1 MSVLGSERY
10 RLAMA
15 LVERSRRREIP
26 RLASLA
32 RNDGGGQARNDEGEH
47 PEPIEGCSGRE
58 MGLLTWTIVRRAR
71 LKPGVSFDLVRH
83 PYLVALYGER
93 AREVVVYK
101 AGQMG
106 ASEYAISYA
115 LHAADERAATVLY
128 VFPTDTHVSDF
139 SAARIGPAIEASA
152 YLDSIVVEG
161 GAAGGRRG
169 ADRVTLKRVRDRFVY
184 LRGAKVSRDGKAAQL
199 KAVDADV
206 LVLDEVDE
214 MDSRAPT
221 IAEKRLGHSE
231 IGETRWVSTPSYP
244 GVGIHAKWQ
253 ESDQREWMV
262 RCEHCGE
269 WQPLTIQQ
277 VVTEWD
283 ALERPVAWNGM
294 GIPRQARDDGSP
306 PGRGLGA
313 GGAYPSTGSGC
324 LGRAFAAC
332 RRCGGELDR
341 LGAGEWVAAWPG
353 REVVGYHLTRLFS
366 PVVRLIDVVQ
376 AFNTTDE
383 TERREAFNQILG
395 EPYVPRGGQISD
407 EVLDACRREY
417 AHGPVPDEVT
427 VMGMDVGR
435 VLHAT
440 VRGPM
445 DPETGERPQRWAGE
459 IESWEGVGY
468 QMRRFSVGALVID
481 ALPETSKARDLQA
494 EFPRGRVWL
503 AYYVTQKVGSKRA
516 EPVQWNE
523 DEGTVNLDRTRTLDQ
538 TLGRFYSQENTL
550 PGDARGIVDYY
561 AHLKASVR
569 ALEDGPGGQKVARY
583 TGTGPDHLM
592 HAENYC
598 TVASL
603 APAVWDGLGW
613 A

>member
-269 WQPLTIQQ
+269 WQPLTI
-277 VVTEWD
+277 
-283 ALERPVAWNGM
+283 
-294 GIPRQARDDGSP
+294 
-306 PGRGLGA
+306 
-313 GGAYPSTGSGC
+313 
-324 LGRAFAAC
+324 
-332 RRCGGELDR
+332 
-341 LGAGEWVAAWPG
+341 
-353 REVVGYHLTRLFS
+353 
-366 PVVRLIDVVQ
+366 
-376 AFNTTDE
+376 
-383 TERREAFNQILG
+383 
-395 EPYVPRGGQISD
+395 
-407 EVLDACRREY
+407 
-417 AHGPVPDEVT
+417 
-427 VMGMDVGR
+427 
-435 VLHAT
+435 
-440 VRGPM
+440 
-445 DPETGERPQRWAGE
+445 
-459 IESWEGVGY
+459 
-468 QMRRFSVGALVID
+468 
-481 ALPETSKARDLQA
+481 
-494 EFPRGRVWL
+494 
-503 AYYVTQKVGSKRA
+503 
-516 EPVQWNE
+516 
-523 DEGTVNLDRTRTLDQ
+523 
-538 TLGRFYSQENTL
+538 
-550 PGDARGIVDYY
+550 
-561 AHLKASVR
+561 
-569 ALEDGPGGQKVARY
+569 
-583 TGTGPDHLM
+583 
-592 HAENYC
+592 
-598 TVASL
+598 
-603 APAVWDGLGW
+603 
-613 A
+613 